1 MPTLAQKPGLLA
13 IPAYRETS
21 RLPAFLAELLPALRD
36 LPFPVVIQ
44 IVDDGS
50 PPLETARLRALLP
63 IGDHGSCTV
72 APLLALT
79 RNTQKGGAILAAW
92 RAHRRAAWFAF
103 VDADGAI
110 PAAEVRRLLV
120 TALAAGASDR
130 LWFAVRPL
138 DTARPL
144 LRRLA
149 SRIFSTLAA
158 SVCSLPVAD
167 TQCGLKLIS
176 APAWI
181 AIEPNF
187 LDSGFC
193 FDVELLARLHRARV
207 SLVPFP
213 LRWIERPGG
222 HVHLWRA
229 APTMVL
235 ALLRLR
241 RRLPRL

>member
-1 MPTLAQKPGLLA
+1 
-13 IPAYRETS
+13 
-21 RLPAFLAELLPALRD
+21 

-50 PPLETARLRALLP
+50 PPPETARLRALLP
-63 IGDHGSCTV
+63 LGDHGSCTV

-92 RAHRRAAWFAF
+92 RAHPRAAWFAF

-120 TALAAGASDR
+120 TALAPGASDQAW
-130 LWFAVRPL
+130 LAVRPP

-144 LRRLA
+144 LRRFT
-149 SRIFSTLAA
+149 SRIFSILAA

-176 APAWI
+176 ASAWT

-187 LDSGFC
+187 LESGFC
-193 FDVELLARLHRARV
+193 FDVELLARLHRARI

-213 LRWIERPGG
+213 LRWIDRPGG
-222 HVHLWRA
+222 HVRLWRA

-241 RRLPRL
+241 RRLPRA